1 LNLININYREF
12 SIKGGILLASP
23 NIKHKKRLLSILVI
37 FTIFTISLVIRIAWI
52 QIANGQDYQEKAFE
66 QQTNNRTISA
76 KRGTIYDR
84 NMTELALSGSVETIS
99 ASPQAIKKLKLDV
112 DKISADLATILGM
125 EKETVKKKLSKTTRY
140 ELIKQKVDKD
150 IGSKVRQWKKDNKIE
165 GIYID
170 EDSKRFYPNRSL
182 AAHVIGFTNIDNDGL
197 DGVEKMMEQY
207 LKGVPGKILSEVD
220 ASGME
225 LSMGEEQYIQPQN
238 GNDVVLTIDGTIQYF
253 AEKTLEKAI
262 ADNNVINGATA
273 IVMDPR
279 NGEILALASKPDF
292 DLNNPR
298 AAPAGIDASVW
309 TGTSTA
315 DVQYLQKTVWR
326 NKAVV
331 DTYEPGSTFKP
342 VTSAAGLEEGAI
354 TPETQVTDATITVG
368 GWPINCWKPN
378 AHLHETFREGVYNSC
393 NPVFVRLAQ
402 KLGVPKFYSY
412 VKAFGFNQKT
422 GIDLP
427 GEAGSIMHKNPT
439 EVDMSAASF
448 GQRFQITPIQ
458 LIQAY
463 GAIANGGDLITPHV
477 VKEVLGNSGDI
488 VKKFEPK
495 VVRKV
500 ISRQTS
506 DTLKD
511 ILQGVVDVGTGKN
524 ARVPGYKIGGKTGTS
539 ETVKTTDLVVQG
551 QFDRRIVSFS
561 AIAPTDNPTI
571 CVLVVL
577 DYPDVYR
584 PGGGMLVAP
593 VVGKLID
600 EILSYQGVEKEYTE
614 EDQKLLKKEVQVPD
628 VKGKTVED
636 AIKLLKQNNL
646 EYKIEG
652 DNKDLKAIVKEQT
665 PKSTAFLHEKSFV
678 ILYTYKLE
686 SQPTATVPDVK
697 NRTVSEATEAFKKAG
712 LNIRINGTG
721 TAVSQETE
729 AGKVVTKGNV
739 IEVMFRNVVSD

>member
-1 LNLININYREF
+1 MAG
-12 SIKGGILLASP
+12 S
-23 NIKHKKRLLSILVI
+23 NIKLKKRLLWVLGV
-37 FTIFTISLVIRIAWI
+37 FTLCTVGLIVRIAWI
-52 QIANGQDYQEKAFE
+52 QIANGQEYQQKAFE
-66 QQTNNRTISA
+66 QQTSNRNISP

-84 NMTELALSGSVETIS
+84 NMEVLAISGSVETIS
-99 ASPQAIKKLKLDV
+99 CSPQIIKKQTKISV
-112 DKISADLATILGM
+112 DKIASDLAAILGM
-125 EKETVKKKLSKTTRY
+125 DEETIKKKLTKSSRY

-150 IGSKVRQWKKDNKIE
+150 IGSKVRQWKKDNDVD

-170 EDSKRFYPNRSL
+170 EDTKRFYPNSNL

-197 DGVEKMMEQY
+197 DGVEKVMDKY

-220 ASGME
+220 ASGAE
-225 LSMGEEQYIQPQN
+225 LSMGQEQYIQPQD
-238 GNDVVLTIDGTIQYF
+238 GNDVVLTIDETIQYF

-298 AAPAGIDASVW
+298 AAPPGVDKTTW
-309 TGTSTA
+309 TGTSA
-315 DVQYLQKTVWR
+315 KDVEYLQKTVWR

-342 VTSAAGLEEGAI
+342 ITSAAGLEEGVI
-354 TPETQVTDATITVG
+354 TPDTQVTDATVKVG
-368 GWPINCWKPN
+368 GWSINCWKPN

-402 KLGVPKFYSY
+402 KLGVDKFYSY
-412 VKAFGFNQKT
+412 VKAFGFYKKT

-427 GEAGSIMHKNPT
+427 GEAISIIHTKPT
-439 EVDMSAASF
+439 EIDMCTASF
-448 GQRFQITPIQ
+448 GQRFKITPIQ

-463 GAIANGGDLITPHV
+463 GAIANGGELITPHV
-477 VKEVLGNSGDI
+477 VKEVLDSSGNVI
-488 VKKFEPK
+488 KKYEPN
-495 VVRKV
+495 VVRRV

-506 DTLKD
+506 ETLLD

-539 ETVKTTDLVVQG
+539 ETIKSETLIATG
-551 QFDRRIVSFS
+551 KYDRYIASFS

-577 DYPDVYR
+577 DYPDQ
-584 PGGGMLVAP
+584 PIHGGGMIAAP

-600 EILSYQGVEKEYTE
+600 EILTYQGVEKEYTE
-614 EDQKLLKKEVQVPD
+614 EDKKLLTKEVQVPD
-628 VKGKTVED
+628 VKGKTLEE
-636 AIKLLKQNNL
+636 AIKILKQNKL

-652 DNKDLKAIVKEQT
+652 SNKEMSAIVQAQT
-665 PKSTAFLHEKSFV
+665 PKSSALINENSLV
-678 ILYTYKLE
+678 ILYTYKPE
-686 SQPTATVPDVK
+686 SEAKATVPNVK
-697 NRTVSEATEAFKKAG
+697 DMTVYEATQAFKKVG
-712 LNIRINGTG
+712 LNIRVNGTG
-721 TAVSQETE
+721 TAVSQDKE
-729 AGKVVTKGNV
+729 AGKVITKGTV

>member
-1 LNLININYREF
+1 
-12 SIKGGILLASP
+12 LASP
-23 NIKHKKRLLSILVI
+23 NIKHKKRLLAVLITFTLLTVFLVGR
-37 FTIFTISLVIRIAWI
+37 VAWI
-52 QIANGQDYQEKAFE
+52 QIANGQEYQQLAFE
-66 QQTNNRTISA
+66 QQTNNRTISP

-84 NMTELALSGSVETIS
+84 NMQPLAVSGSVETII
-99 ASPQAIKKLKLDV
+99 ANPQVINKLQLDV
-112 DKISADLATILGM
+112 DKISGELSAILGM
-125 EKETVKKKLSKTTRY
+125 EKDTVKKKLGKSTRY
-140 ELIKQKVDKD
+140 ELIKQKVDKE
-150 IGSKVRQWKKDNKIE
+150 IGSKVRQWKKDNEIE

-170 EDSKRFYPNRSL
+170 EDTKRFYPNTSL

-220 ASGME
+220 AGGLE
-225 LSMGEEQYIQPQN
+225 LNMGAEQYIQPQD
-238 GNDVVLTIDGTIQYF
+238 GNDVVLTIDQTIQYF

-298 AAPAGIDASVW
+298 AAPAGKDAKTW
-309 TGTSTA
+309 TGTSTE
-315 DVQYLQKTVWR
+315 DVKYLQKTVWR

-342 VTSAAGLEEGAI
+342 ITSAAGLEEGAI
-354 TPETQVTDATITVG
+354 TPETQVTDLTIKVG
-368 GWPINCWKPN
+368 GWSIHCWKEN

-402 KLGVPKFYSY
+402 KLGIEKFYSY
-412 VKAFGFNQKT
+412 VKAFGFYKKT

-427 GEAGSIMHKNPT
+427 GEASSIIHKKPT
-439 EVDMSAASF
+439 EIDMCAASF

-477 VKEVLGNSGDI
+477 VKEVVDDSGNV
-488 VKKFEPK
+488 VKKFEPN

-500 ISRQTS
+500 ISKQTS
-506 DTLKD
+506 DTLVS

-539 ETVKTTDLVVQG
+539 ETVKTKDLIADG
-551 QFDRRIVSFS
+551 QNDRYIVSFS
-561 AIAPTDNPTI
+561 AIAPTDNPSI

-577 DYPDVYR
+577 DYPDVYN

-593 VVGKLID
+593 IVGKLID
-600 EILSYQGVEKEYTE
+600 DILMYQGVEKEYTE
-614 EDQKLLKKEVQVPD
+614 GDKKLLKKEVQVPD
-628 VKGKTVED
+628 VKGKTVEE
-636 AIKLLKQNNL
+636 AIKLLKQNKL

-652 DNKDLKAIVKEQT
+652 SNKDLKAIVEEQT
-665 PKSTAFLHEKSFV
+665 PKSTALLLENSFV
-678 ILYTYKLE
+678 ILYTYKPE
-686 SQPTATVPDVK
+686 SEATATVPDVK
-697 NRTVSEATEAFKKAG
+697 NRSVSEATEALKAVG

-721 TAVSQETE
+721 IAVSQDID
-729 AGKVVTKGNV
+729 AGKVVTKGNAV
-739 IEVMFRNVVSD
+739 AVMFRNVVSD

>member
-1 LNLININYREF
+1 
-12 SIKGGILLASP
+12 LAST
-23 NIKHKKRLLSILVI
+23 NIKHKKRLLGVLATFSIL
-37 FTIFTISLVIRIAWI
+37 TIALVVRIAWI
-52 QIANGQDYQEKAFE
+52 QIANGQEYQQLAFE
-66 QQTNNRTISA
+66 QQTNNRNISP

-84 NMTELALSGSVETIS
+84 NMTELAVSGSVETIS
-99 ASPQAIKKLKLDV
+99 ANPQVIKKLSLDV
-112 DKISADLATILGM
+112 DMISSELATILGI
-125 EKETVKKKLSKTTRY
+125 EKETIKKKLSKANQY
-140 ELIKQKVDKD
+140 ELIKQKVDKE
-150 IGSKVRQWKKDNKIE
+150 IGSKVRQWKKDNKIQ
-165 GIYID
+165 GINID
-170 EDSKRFYPNRSL
+170 EDTKRFYPNSSL

-225 LSMGEEQYIQPQN
+225 LNMGGEQYIQPQD
-238 GNDVVLTIDGTIQYF
+238 GNDVVLTIDQTIQYF

-298 AAPAGIDASVW
+298 AAPAGVDASIW
-309 TGTSTA
+309 TGTSSA

-354 TPETQVTDATITVG
+354 TPETQVTDATIKVG

-393 NPVFVRLAQ
+393 NPVFVRLSQ
-402 KLGVPKFYSY
+402 KLGIDKFYSY
-412 VKAFGFNQKT
+412 VKAFGLYKKT

-427 GEAGSIMHKNPT
+427 GEAGSIMHKNPA
-439 EVDMSAASF
+439 EVDMAAASF

-463 GAIANGGDLITPHV
+463 GVIANGGDLITPHV
-477 VKEVLGNSGDI
+477 VKEVVDDSGNVI
-488 VKKFEPK
+488 KKFEPK

-506 DTLKD
+506 DTLVS

-539 ETVKTTDLVVQG
+539 ETIKDKSGKYESLKPASG
-551 QFDRRIVSFS
+551 QFDRFIASFS
-561 AIAPTDNPTI
+561 AIAPTDNPTL
-571 CVLVVL
+571 CVLVIL
-577 DYPDVYR
+577 DYPDQYLH
-584 PGGGMLVAP
+584 GGGMIVAP

-600 EILSYQGVEKEYTE
+600 EILTYQGVEKEYTE
-614 EDQKLLKKEVQVPD
+614 EDKKLMKKEVQVPD
-628 VKGKTVED
+628 VKGKTVEE
-636 AIKLLKQNNL
+636 AIKLLKQNKL

-652 DNKDLKAIVKEQT
+652 SNKDLKAIVLAQT
-665 PKSTAFLHEKSFV
+665 PKAFALLHENSFV
-678 ILYTYKLE
+678 ILYTYKPE
-686 SQPTATVPDVK
+686 SQATATVPDVK
-697 NRTVSEATEAFKKAG
+697 NKSISEATEAFKAVG
-712 LNIRINGTG
+712 LNISIDGTG
-721 TAVSQETE
+721 TAVSQDID

>member
-1 LNLININYREF
+1 MGFLIYNQ
-12 SIKGGILLASP
+12 GGIFLASP
-23 NIKHKKRLLSILVI
+23 NITLKKRLLFILGV
-37 FTIFTISLVIRIAWI
+37 FTFFTFLLVFRIGWI
-52 QIANGQDYQEKAFE
+52 QIANGQEYQQKAYE
-66 QQTNNRTISA
+66 QQTNNRTISP

-84 NMTELALSGSVETIS
+84 NMEPLAMSGSVETITIN
-99 ASPQAIKKLKLDV
+99 PQMIREANKDV
-112 DKISADLATILGM
+112 DAIANGLSEILGM
-125 EKETVKKKLSKTTRY
+125 KKETILKKINKKTQY

-150 IGSKVRQWKKDNKIE
+150 IGSKIRQWKKDNKIS
-165 GIYID
+165 GIFID
-170 EDSKRFYPNRSL
+170 EDTKRYYPNGNL
-182 AAHVIGFTNIDNDGL
+182 AAHVIGFTNIDNDGI

-225 LSMGEEQYIQPQN
+225 LTMGEEKYIQPQD
-238 GNDVVLTIDGTIQYF
+238 GNDVVLTIDSTIQYF
-253 AEKTLEKAI
+253 AEKALEKAI
-262 ADNNVINGATA
+262 ADNNVINGGTA

-279 NGEILALASKPDF
+279 NGELLALTSKPDF

-298 AAPAGIDASVW
+298 AAPKGKDPNNW
-309 TGTSTA
+309 TGTSVE
-315 DVQYLQKTVWR
+315 DVQYLSKTVWR

-342 VTSAAGLEEGAI
+342 ITSAAGLEEGAI
-354 TPETQVTDATITVG
+354 TPETQVTDATVKVAG
-368 GWPINCWKPN
+368 HNINCWKPN

-402 KLGVPKFYSY
+402 KLGIEKFYSY
-412 VKAFGFNQKT
+412 VKAFGFYKKT

-427 GEAGSIMHKNPT
+427 GEAGSIIHTKPT
-439 EVDMSAASF
+439 EIDMATASF

-477 VKEVLGNSGDI
+477 VKEVVDESGNVI
-488 VKKFEPK
+488 KKYEPK
-495 VVRKV
+495 VVRSV

-511 ILQGVVDVGTGKN
+511 ILKGVVDVGTGKN
-524 ARVPGYKIGGKTGTS
+524 ARIPGYKIGGKTGTS
-539 ETVKTTDLVVQG
+539 ETRENEQLLVQG
-551 QFDRRIVSFS
+551 KNKRYIVSFS
-561 AIAPTDNPTI
+561 AIAPTDNPVI

-577 DYPDVYR
+577 DYPDVYN

-600 EILSYQGVEKEYTE
+600 EILTYKGIEKEYTE
-614 EDQKLLKKEVQVPD
+614 DDKKLLKQEVQVPD

-636 AIKLLKQNNL
+636 AIKLLKQNKL

-652 DNKDLKAIVKEQT
+652 SDKDMKAIVQEQT
-665 PKSTAFLHEKSFV
+665 PKTTAVIHEKSIV
-678 ILYTYKLE
+678 ILYTYKPKNE
-686 SQPTATVPDVK
+686 AEAMVPDVK
-697 NRTVSEATEAFKKAG
+697 NKTIDEATQAFKKAG
-712 LNIRINGTG
+712 INIVINGTG
-721 TAVSQETE
+721 TAVSQEVE
-729 AGKVVTKGNV
+729 AGKTVKKGSVV
-739 IEVMFRNVVSD
+739 EVTFRNIFED

>member
-1 LNLININYREF
+1 MTG
-12 SIKGGILLASP
+12 S
-23 NIKHKKRLLSILVI
+23 NIKLKKRLLWVLGV
-37 FTIFTISLVIRIAWI
+37 FTFCTFSLIIRIAWI
-52 QIANGQDYQEKAFE
+52 QIANGQEYQQKAFE
-66 QQTNNRTISA
+66 QQTSNRQISP

-84 NMTELALSGSVETIS
+84 NMEPLAVSGSVETIS
-99 ASPQAIKKLKLDV
+99 CSPQVIKKQSKLNV
-112 DKISADLATILGM
+112 DKISSELATMLGM
-125 EKETVKKKLSKTTRY
+125 EKETVKKKLTKSSRY

-150 IGSKVRQWKKDNKIE
+150 IGSKVRQWKKDNDIE

-170 EDSKRFYPNRSL
+170 EDTKRFYPNSNL

-197 DGVEKMMEQY
+197 DGVEKIMEKY

-220 ASGME
+220 ASGIE
-225 LSMGEEQYIQPQN
+225 LSMGQEQYIQAQD
-238 GNDVVLTIDGTIQYF
+238 GNDVVLTIDETIQYF

-262 ADNNVINGATA
+262 SDNNVINGATA

-298 AAPAGIDASVW
+298 AAPPGVDKTTW
-309 TGTSTA
+309 TGKTAA

-342 VTSAAGLEEGAI
+342 ITSAAGLEEGVI
-354 TPETQVTDATITVG
+354 TPDTQVTDATIKVG
-368 GWPINCWKPN
+368 GWSINCWKPN
-378 AHLHETFREGVYNSC
+378 AHLKETFREGVYNSC

-402 KLGVPKFYSY
+402 KLGVEKFYSY
-412 VKAFGFNQKT
+412 VKAFGFYKKT

-427 GEAGSIMHKNPT
+427 GEASSIIHTKPT
-439 EVDMSAASF
+439 EIDMCTASF

-458 LIQAY
+458 LVQAY

-477 VKEVLGNSGDI
+477 VKEVLDSSGNVI
-488 VKKFEPK
+488 KKFEPN

-506 DTLKD
+506 ESLLD
-511 ILQGVVDVGTGKN
+511 ILRGVVDVGTGKN

-539 ETVKTTDLVVQG
+539 ETIKNETIISTG
-551 QFDRRIVSFS
+551 KFDRYIASFS
-561 AIAPTDNPTI
+561 AIAPTDNPSI

-577 DYPDVYR
+577 DYPDQFYH
-584 PGGGMLVAP
+584 GGGMIVAP

-600 EILSYQGVEKEYTE
+600 EILTYQGVEKEYSE
-614 EDQKLLKKEVQVPD
+614 EDKKLLQKEVQVPD
-628 VKGKTVED
+628 VKGKSLEE
-636 AIKLLKQNNL
+636 AIKILKQNKL
-646 EYKIEG
+646 AYKIEG
-652 DNKDLKAIVKEQT
+652 SNTDMKAVVQAQT
-665 PKSTAFLHEKSFV
+665 PKSSALINENSVV
-678 ILYTYKLE
+678 ILYTYKPE
-686 SQPTATVPDVK
+686 KEAKATVPDVK
-697 NRTVSEATEAFKKAG
+697 DKTIYEATQAFNSVG

-721 TAVSQETE
+721 TAVSQDKD
-729 AGKVVTKGNV
+729 AGQFITKGTV
-739 IEVMFRNVVSD
+739 VEVMFRNVVSD